1 MAMTKKLTESAR
13 ELRQRAEEKFR
24 AETSA
29 PQERRRSPEQTEKLL
44 HELQVH
50 QIELEMQ
57 NEELTAT
64 QHELAT
70 SKARY
75 LDLYELAPVG
85 YLTVSKRGLVVE
97 ANVAVTTMFGLER
110 NDLLNKPISR
120 LIYEEDREIY
130 RLHRNKIYSGKG
142 VQTWEMRML
151 LPDGCPIWLH
161 LLVTPAEE
169 GELWVVF
176 DISERKKI
184 ERILMSSLRISEYAF
199 DHSLD
204 ELLTK
209 LVDEAE
215 GLTDS
220 LVGFVHFVAAD
231 GLMVTLHTWSSN
243 TLSAFCTSEPK
254 GQHQP
259 LESAG
264 VWADCIREKK
274 PLIHNDFASLP
285 GRKGLPPGHAPIQRE
300 LVVPIVRNN
309 QIVAVLGV
317 GNKRS
322 DYTVFDIKT
331 IQKLT
336 GLAWDFV
343 ALKQAEN
350 DLTQAHNE
358 LELKVAERT
367 SELVRTHEQ
376 MKKISF
382 DLLWAEERERERIA
396 GELHDRVGQSL
407 LLVKMKLDALAVK
420 IPAAEL
426 RILAVDAVSLLKTS
440 IKDIRS
446 LTFRMRPPILDSSGI
461 QIALEWL
468 CSSMNSDYGL
478 VVDFTTDGHSLP
490 LTADMRYSLYQAV
503 RELLL
508 NAAKH
513 SGTAFAE
520 LSIKTDD
527 ENIIIQV
534 KDNGVGSDKIAMS
547 LTVDNLSGYGLYNV
561 RQRIEQMGGVF
572 AVASA
577 PGKGVSVTLTLPLA
591 NLQRPERNRHEHIS
605 FAGRRSSDLS

>member
-1 MAMTKKLTESAR
+1 MTKKLTESAG

-29 PQERRRSPEQTEKLL
+29 LQERRSPEQTEKLL

-50 QIELEMQ
+50 QIELELQ
-57 NEELTAT
+57 NEELIAT
-64 QHELAT
+64 QHDLAT

-85 YLTVSKRGLVVE
+85 YLTVSEQGLVVE
-97 ANVAVTTMFGLER
+97 ANVAVTTMLGVEK
-110 NDLLNKPISR
+110 NNLLNKPISHF
-120 LIYEEDREIY
+120 IYGEDRDIY
-130 RLHRNKIYSGKG
+130 RLYRNKLYSGMG

-151 LPDGCPIWLH
+151 LPDGSMIWLH

-169 GELWVVF
+169 GELWVAF
-176 DISERKKI
+176 DISARKKI

-204 ELLTK
+204 ELLVK

-215 GLTDS
+215 DLTDS
-220 LVGFVHFVAAD
+220 HVGFVHFVAAD
-231 GLMVTLHTWSSN
+231 GLMVTLHTWSSS
-243 TLSAFCTSEPK
+243 TLSTFCSSEPK
-254 GQHQP
+254 GRHHL

-274 PLIHNDFASLP
+274 PLIHNDYESLP
-285 GRKGLPPGHAPIQRE
+285 GRTGLPPGHAPIQRE

-317 GNKRS
+317 GNKRT

-336 GLAWDFV
+336 SRAWDFI
-343 ALKQAEN
+343 ALKQAEY

-367 SELVRTHEQ
+367 SELVSTHEQ

-407 LLVKMKLDALAVK
+407 LLVKMKLDALAEK
-420 IPAAEL
+420 IPVAGQ
-426 RILAVDAVSLLKTS
+426 RTLAVDAVSLLEIS

-461 QIALEWL
+461 QVALEWL
-468 CSSMNSDYGL
+468 CSSMYSDYGL
-478 VVDFTTDGHSLP
+478 VVEFVTDGQSLP
-490 LTADMRYSLYQAV
+490 LTAEMRYSLYQAV

-508 NAAKH
+508 NVAKYAETGFAA
-513 SGTAFAE
+513 
-520 LSIKTDD
+520 LSIKADD
-527 ENIIIQV
+527 ENIIVQV
-534 KDNGVGSDKIAMS
+534 IDKGVGF
-547 LTVDNLSGYGLYNV
+547 DNSEVEGAKSGYGLYNV

-577 PGKGVSVTLTLPLA
+577 PGRGVSVTLTLPLA
-591 NLQRPERNRHEHIS
+591 NLQRLERNTDEHIS
-605 FAGRRSSDLS
+605 FVGRRSSDFS

>member
-1 MAMTKKLTESAR
+1 MNKKLTDSAWA
-13 ELRQRAEEKFR
+13 LRLRAEERFR
-24 AETSA
+24 TETSA
-29 PQERRRSPEQTEKLL
+29 LQERRRSPEQTEKLL

-57 NEELTAT
+57 NEELIAT
-64 QHELAT
+64 QRELST

-75 LDLYELAPVG
+75 LDLYEMAPVG
-85 YLTVSKRGLVVE
+85 YLTVSEQGLVVE
-97 ANVAVTTMFGLER
+97 ANISVTTMLGVER
-110 NDLLNKPISR
+110 NDLLNKPISQF
-120 LIYEEDREIY
+120 ISGEDRDIY
-130 RLHRNKIYSGKG
+130 LLHRNKIYSGMG

-151 LPDGCPIWLH
+151 LPDGGTIWLH
-161 LLVTPAEE
+161 LLATPAEG
-169 GELWVVF
+169 GELWVAF

-184 ERILMSSLRISEYAF
+184 ERIQLSSLRISEFAF

-215 GLTDS
+215 DLTES
-220 LVGFVHFVAAD
+220 QVGFIHFVAAD
-231 GLMVTLHTWSSN
+231 RLMVTLNIWSSS
-243 TLSAFCTSEPK
+243 TLSTFCSSEPK
-254 GQHQP
+254 GRHHP

-274 PLIHNDFASLP
+274 PLIHNDYASLP
-285 GRKGLPPGHAPIQRE
+285 DRKGLPPGHAPIQRE
-300 LVVPIVRNN
+300 LVVPIFRNN
-309 QIVAVLGV
+309 QVVAVLGV

-322 DYTVFDIKT
+322 DYSPFDIKT

-336 GLAWDFV
+336 NLAWDFI
-343 ALKQAEN
+343 ALKQAEY

-407 LLVKMKLDALAVK
+407 LLVKMKLDALAEK
-420 IPAAEL
+420 TSSTGQ
-426 RILAVDAVSLLKTS
+426 RTLALDAVSLLQTS

-461 QIALEWL
+461 QVALEWL
-468 CSSMNSDYGL
+468 CSSMYSDYGL
-478 VVDFTTDGHSLP
+478 VVEFVTVGQPLP
-490 LTADMRYSLYQAV
+490 LTAEVRYSLYQAV

-508 NAAKH
+508 NAAKYA
-513 SGTAFAE
+513 GTGFAA

-527 ENIIIQV
+527 DNVIVQV
-534 KDNGVGSDKIAMS
+534 IDKGIGFDNSEVEGASK
-547 LTVDNLSGYGLYNV
+547 GYGLYNV

-572 AVASA
+572 AVESA
-577 PGKGVSVTLTLPLA
+577 PGRGVLVTLTLPLA
-591 NLQRPERNRHEHIS
+591 NLQRTEGNVHEHIS
-605 FAGRRSSDLS
+605 SFGR